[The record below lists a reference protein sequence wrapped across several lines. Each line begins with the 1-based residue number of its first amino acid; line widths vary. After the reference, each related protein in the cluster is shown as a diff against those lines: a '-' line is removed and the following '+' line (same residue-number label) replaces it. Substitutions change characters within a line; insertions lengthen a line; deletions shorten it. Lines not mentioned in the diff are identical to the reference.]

1 MCPASGFNL
10 TKVTSNAKEVLMPI
24 PEVKRCNELKDQ
36 DLVSGV
42 IPLRGSTW
50 NKLEYSQE

>member
-24 PEVKRCNELKDQ
+24 PEAKRCNELKDQ
-36 DLVSGV
+36 DLVSGM

-50 NKLEYSQE
+50 NKLECSQE